1 MTMKKSRQT
10 RNMGLVLLLMTAP
23 ALALAQGHGG
33 GSGEEGGGG
42 AGCGDVFG
50 DLVHVKRD
58 PGTGQP
64 ILQKRWV
71 ELKSDTFGFDYCP
84 IPVSGAGTELPFAE
98 LSCDPADPSAVVE
111 VDYFGRLSGGRTKE
125 RNNRMHFDEVIS
137 SIKDPAVGRVGQD
150 ATGRMQLGYE
160 CGPITTAAG
169 TETIR
174 CDSWRAID
182 SPMENLA
189 LYTRLMKYGHLQT
202 DPAEVDTFA
211 HGDPAAGT
219 QYHPALAAGDYAKFD
234 AGMRHL
240 LPRGESESGLSP
252 ADTCFAGG
260 VFNGACAAGERL
272 LSRDFVRAGSFLA
285 AAASK
290 TGIITVDLVQYMNRI
305 LKITLDTEI
314 SKANVFTL
322 PALIRDCGGD
332 NGAEYGACTTKPATA
347 DLPAPANERFVN
359 FRATNYLRS
368 AWRDRQLEVLQPIP
382 DTRRWQEM
390 RGVRLMDWL
399 SDQNGP
405 QPVAVTGINGFVLA
419 TSDGLRAIEFVHN
432 YAIPEDLWD
441 FVLDSP
447 PSP

>member
-1 MTMKKSRQT
+1 MTRITSRPA
-10 RNMGLVLLLMTAP
+10 RRLGLILLLSTVP
-23 ALALAQGHGG
+23 ALALAQGEGG
-33 GSGEEGGGG
+33 GS
-42 AGCGDVFG
+42 GCGDVFG
-50 DLVHVKRD
+50 DLIHIKRD
-58 PGTGQP
+58 AVTGQP

-71 ELKSDTFGFDYCP
+71 ELPGDKLGFDYCP
-84 IPVSGAGTELPFAE
+84 IAVSGAGEELPFAD
-98 LSCDPADPSAVVE
+98 LSCDPADATKVVE
-111 VDYFGRLSGGRTKE
+111 VNYFGRLSGGRTKE

-160 CGPITTAAG
+160 CGPFT
-169 TETIR
+169 TETGTVVTR
-174 CDSWRAID
+174 CATWRAID

-189 LYTRLMKYGHLQT
+189 LYARLMKYGHLQT

-219 QYHPALAAGDYAKFD
+219 QYHPALTAADYAKFD

-240 LPRGESESGLSP
+240 LPRGDADAGVSP
-252 ADTCFAGG
+252 ADVCFAGG
-260 VFNGACAAGERL
+260 AFDPSCAGGERL
-272 LSRDFVRAGSFLA
+272 LNRDFVRAGSFLA

-305 LKITLDTEI
+305 LKITLDTEL
-314 SKANVFTL
+314 STANVLTL
-322 PALIRDCGGD
+322 PALIRDCGGAG
-332 NGAEYGACTTKPATA
+332 GAPYGECTTKPATA

-368 AWRDRQLEVLQPIP
+368 AWRDRLLEVLQPIP
-382 DTRRWQEM
+382 NTRRWQEA

-405 QPVAVTGINGFVLA
+405 QPVAVTGINGFVLSA
-419 TSDGLRAIEFVHN
+419 SDGLRAVEFVHN
-432 YAIPEDLWD
+432 YEIPGDLWD
-441 FVLDSP
+441 FVLDTP